1 MRAAPPVFAPP
12 SRRGIPQVNAS
23 VRPLVWL
30 AALATLAITPRD
42 AEAVPPRSDRAA
54 ARVAE
59 RAYARR
65 SIAEVRAARAEARVA
80 EIAPRVPVP
89 PPPRPATV
97 RRMAR
102 AGVPL
107 VGQSPLTPR
116 PQLVGPLPAAATLP
130 TRTVVE
136 SAPARPAA
144 PAARP
149 AAPPPAAPSTPADV
163 ADDGTRS
170 VLTGSQEPA
179 VAPAAREPAGAAIT
193 HPPIELLPTPQ
204 PQ

>member
-1 MRAAPPVFAPP
+1 MNAPT
-12 SRRGIPQVNAS
+12 
-23 VRPLVWL
+23 RPLVWL
-30 AALATLAITPRD
+30 AALATLAIASRS
-42 AEAVPPRSDRAA
+42 AMAVTPRSDRVA

-65 SIAEVRAARAEARVA
+65 SIAEARAVRAEARVA

-107 VGQSPLTPR
+107 NGQ
-116 PQLVGPLPAAATLP
+116 
-130 TRTVVE
+130 
-136 SAPARPAA
+136 
-144 PAARP
+144 
-149 AAPPPAAPSTPADV
+149 PPPAAQPLGAQRAAAPAPANTAVAPAPVRPAVPSVRPTPPTPSAPPTPAASADV

-179 VAPAAREPAGAAIT
+179 AAPAAREPAGPAVT

-204 PQ
+204 PE